1 MDDNVIIVP
10 NLLLWNQDDCEGIEQ
25 LRIKEEII
33 MRRQMW
39 VPILGL
45 VVSALALTAGK
56 TGMEKNGFTLPEYHN
71 ADAKFL
77 GKHILTSV
85 GEEIRILDLEGNV
98 LKQYG
103 DLSASWIYAEE
114 MPESEDQEGTWTGYA
129 AAYSNHANETHI
141 LRLTEEEEILDDRI
155 VLRTDHL
162 AIDPILIR
170 KEDGWFLAHTWIEGT
185 INNPD
190 PDGENGTYTVKLYRS
205 ADLENWEYVTDI
217 IRRDKNLEDGD
228 LRYVN
233 GTLYYFFEMEEYDKG
248 PSSICVM
255 SSDDEGESWGE
266 PVELLPPAA
275 DNEMASCEPTESG
288 WRLYVSSDYACVG
301 ESYQGASVY
310 YADYL
315 PDFTPVSTYRLSAM
329 PDNQAVRLYEVK
341 EIEGKLYF
349 LFARN
354 FLTDCDLLLRTA
366 DKEN

>member
-1 MDDNVIIVP
+1 
-10 NLLLWNQDDCEGIEQ
+10 
-25 LRIKEEII
+25 

-39 VPILGL
+39 VPVLGL
-45 VVSALALTAGK
+45 LVSVLALAAGK
-56 TGMEKNGFTLPEYHN
+56 TGIDENGFTLPEYHN

-77 GKHILTSV
+77 GEHILTSV

-98 LKQYG
+98 RKQYEG
-103 DLSASWIYAEE
+103 LSASWIYVQE
-114 MPESEDQEGTWTGYA
+114 MPETGDQDETWTGYA

-141 LRLTEEEEILDDRI
+141 LRLTEEEEILDDRV
-155 VLRTDHL
+155 VLKTDQL

-170 KEDGWFLAHTWIEGT
+170 KEDGWLLTHTLIEGT

-190 PDGENGTYTVKLYRS
+190 PNGKNGTYTVKLYRS

-217 IRRDKNLEDGD
+217 IRREKNLEDGD
-228 LRYVN
+228 LRYAD
-233 GTLYYFFEMEEYDKG
+233 GILYYFFEMEEYDKG

-255 SSDDEGESWGE
+255 SSGDDGKSWGE
-266 PVELLPPAA
+266 PVELLPPVA
-275 DNEMASCEPTESG
+275 DNEMASCEQTESG

-315 PDFTPVSTYRLSAM
+315 PDFTPVDTYRLSAV

-341 EIEGKLYF
+341 EIGGELYF

-354 FLTDCDLLLRTA
+354 FLTDCDLLLRVSG
-366 DKEN
+366 KEN